1 MCRRAKNT
9 AMAIKIAATG
19 TAIPTAMAVVC
30 DEETGTALV
39 EGEGVEPVVV
49 AAAFPAVVVAELV
62 AEVVEVVFED
72 VEDEE
77 EAALEVMLK

>member
-1 MCRRAKNT
+1 
-9 AMAIKIAATG
+9 MAIKIAATG

-30 DEETGTALV
+30 DETGTALV

>member
-1 MCRRAKNT
+1 
-9 AMAIKIAATG
+9 MAIKIAATG
-19 TAIPTAMAVVC
+19 TVIPTAMAVVW
-30 DEETGTALV
+30 DEEAGTALA

-72 VEDEE
+72 VEDVEDEE